1 MAGAAASPSRCKT
14 MVAPSPFPRPLSA
27 GWRKRHLIPRPRPLA
42 AGTVSGVAGTGSSPL
57 RPGDLTI
64 CYHAFYSSPACLLAL
79 IPYLLFYSSAEAISR
94 HNLVADII
102 LLIAIMSTKHLCP
115 SPIACYDGPLDAMA
129 ACVVHAGG
137 SDGGIQ
143 AHIKACA
150 ALGAICSSV
159 VTAHNTIV
167 VQLIFYETNLR
178 VFRAQYRQIIVPILR
193 SFSLLSGGSSII
205 LRIILPYGVSVTLK
219 PWLPERIKATGTSE
233 L

>member
-14 MVAPSPFPRPLSA
+14 M
-27 GWRKRHLIPRPRPLA
+27 
-42 AGTVSGVAGTGSSPL
+42 GVAGTGSSPL

-64 CYHAFYSSPACLLAL
+64 CYHAFYSSP
-79 IPYLLFYSSAEAISR
+79 
-94 HNLVADII
+94 
-102 LLIAIMSTKHLCP
+102 
-115 SPIACYDGPLDAMA
+115 ACYDGPLDAMA

-167 VQLIFYETNLR
+167 VQ
-178 VFRAQYRQIIVPILR
+178 
-193 SFSLLSGGSSII
+193 
-205 LRIILPYGVSVTLK
+205 GVSVTLK

>member
-94 HNLVADII
+94 HNL
-102 LLIAIMSTKHLCP
+102 HLCP

-167 VQLIFYETNLR
+167 VQ
-178 VFRAQYRQIIVPILR
+178 
-193 SFSLLSGGSSII
+193 
-205 LRIILPYGVSVTLK
+205 GVSVTLK